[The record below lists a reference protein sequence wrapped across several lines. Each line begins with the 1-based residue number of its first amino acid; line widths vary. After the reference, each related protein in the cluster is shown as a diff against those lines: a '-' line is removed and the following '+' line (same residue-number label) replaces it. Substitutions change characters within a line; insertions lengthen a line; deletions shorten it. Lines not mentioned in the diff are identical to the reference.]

1 MLVELKILSPAKL
14 VLRTLYSYGLKV
26 NCIKLLSSLQP
37 IVTVPCS
44 TSGWNYWHSE
54 IRPNEDSPRKLLSW
68 EIKVSKL
75 DVLKWSTVQDTK
87 INSILARE
95 RFRVGCWISRTSDFY
110 MRSAAIWQS
119 LLVKPLRRGP
129 PPQVGSPGVSQELYS
144 TFTVFLH
151 GPQCRLDSCIESQT
165 RSSPSSGWFIERSGF
180 LGVGPRGLRAHSR
193 LQRWNNCYFFW

>member
-37 IVTVPCS
+37 IVMVPCS

-75 DVLKWSTVQDTK
+75 DVLK
-87 INSILARE
+87 
-95 RFRVGCWISRTSDFY
+95 
-110 MRSAAIWQS
+110 
-119 LLVKPLRRGP
+119 
-129 PPQVGSPGVSQELYS
+129 
-144 TFTVFLH
+144 
-151 GPQCRLDSCIESQT
+151 
-165 RSSPSSGWFIERSGF
+165 
-180 LGVGPRGLRAHSR
+180 
-193 LQRWNNCYFFW
+193 